1 MIQIDGSIGEA
12 GGQVLRTALG
22 LSIYTNKPFK
32 IINIRKNR
40 PEPGL
45 KEQHLQAVNA
55 AASLCNAEISGNEL
69 HSTEIEFIPKEI
81 TSKNISIKISTAG
94 SVGLVLQALMI
105 PAINNSLNIT
115 INGGADF
122 GKWAP
127 PTYHIKNVLLPLLE
141 KMNCSAG
148 INIRKHGFYPK
159 GGSSVEFFSK
169 TSKLRPLNILEKGNI
184 ISIEGISVAS
194 SSLKNSKV
202 AERQANSAKNILSNK
217 FTVIPKIDVAYDNA
231 LCPGSGIQLWIKT
244 ENSIIGSNALGE
256 IGKKSEI
263 VGEEAANSLIFEYE
277 NGPVDQHTADQLIPY
292 MALARN
298 SSILANKITEHTKT
312 NIEVIKKFLDVKF
325 KIEGNLISCK

>member
-115 INGGADF
+115 I
-122 GKWAP
+122 
-127 PTYHIKNVLLPLLE
+127 YLP
-141 KMNCSAG
+141 
-148 INIRKHGFYPK
+148 
-159 GGSSVEFFSK
+159 
-169 TSKLRPLNILEKGNI
+169 
-184 ISIEGISVAS
+184 
-194 SSLKNSKV
+194 
-202 AERQANSAKNILSNK
+202 
-217 FTVIPKIDVAYDNA
+217 
-231 LCPGSGIQLWIKT
+231 
-244 ENSIIGSNALGE
+244 
-256 IGKKSEI
+256 
-263 VGEEAANSLIFEYE
+263 
-277 NGPVDQHTADQLIPY
+277 
-292 MALARN
+292 
-298 SSILANKITEHTKT
+298 
-312 NIEVIKKFLDVKF
+312 
-325 KIEGNLISCK
+325 